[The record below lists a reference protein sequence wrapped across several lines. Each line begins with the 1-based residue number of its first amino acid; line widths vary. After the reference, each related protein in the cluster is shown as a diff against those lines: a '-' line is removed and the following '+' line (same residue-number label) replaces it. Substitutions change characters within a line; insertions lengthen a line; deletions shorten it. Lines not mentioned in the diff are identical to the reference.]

1 MTTTKKRFL
10 HTGWLAALLAFALAV
25 PTLQAAAESNF
36 QIGVGANY
44 WVALEDAVDESFDED
59 GLGWMISSRYMFTP
73 YFGLGLELER
83 SPDNYIALEE
93 PIYCPALYLI
103 LGKVIYAGLGVGT
116 YFYDGDFI
124 EDAFYALRAG
134 LALEML
140 PRWSLIS
147 TATTALTNGVASRC
161 RRRHRHGQRDHRR
174 CRAHQVLTARTS
186 SRSSLICLRHHRRMM
201 NTLDSGVVLRPDP
214 GPLAKNLVAW
224 ASRPWGLMIYSPR
237 INRNSRTQKMCPK
250 FKGIP
255 DFLIS

>member
-1 MTTTKKRFL
+1 MNMTTTKKRFL

-103 LGKVIYAGLGVGT
+103 LGKEIYAGVGVGT

-140 PRWSLIS
+140 PSLVVDINCNYRVDKWSGIKS
-147 TATTALTNGVASRC
+147 VADDIDTDNVII
-161 RRRHRHGQRDHRR
+161 G
-174 CRAHQVLTARTS
+174 AAV
-186 SRSSLICLRHHRRMM
+186 
-201 NTLDSGVVLRPDP
+201 
-214 GPLAKNLVAW
+214 
-224 ASRPWGLMIYSPR
+224 R
-237 INRNSRTQKMCPK
+237 IK
-250 FKGIP
+250 F
-255 DFLIS
+255 